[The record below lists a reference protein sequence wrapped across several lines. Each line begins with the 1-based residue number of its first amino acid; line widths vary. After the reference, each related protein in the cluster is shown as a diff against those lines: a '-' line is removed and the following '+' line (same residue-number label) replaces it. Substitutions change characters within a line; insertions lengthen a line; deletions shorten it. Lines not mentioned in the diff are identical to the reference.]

1 MHELVQQAP
10 ELVASA
16 DAGTGTQMALPSADE
31 DGGGGAGVT
40 SEHGLAAASR
50 GMKPPKR
57 LRQALSGAC
66 CGVMGNSNSTSISSS
81 KSISSLCTP
90 TLAACVATRTWGC
103 RRVCACRATR
113 HYGHEFRV
121 LECRVLDPWP
131 KPCKLDAQ
139 TPAP

>member
-81 KSISSLCTP
+81 KSISMHTNSRCMCCHPYVGLQ
-90 TLAACVATRTWGC
+90 A
-103 RRVCACRATR
+103 RVCVQINEALRT
-113 HYGHEFRV
+113 
-121 LECRVLDPWP
+121 
-131 KPCKLDAQ
+131 
-139 TPAP
+139 